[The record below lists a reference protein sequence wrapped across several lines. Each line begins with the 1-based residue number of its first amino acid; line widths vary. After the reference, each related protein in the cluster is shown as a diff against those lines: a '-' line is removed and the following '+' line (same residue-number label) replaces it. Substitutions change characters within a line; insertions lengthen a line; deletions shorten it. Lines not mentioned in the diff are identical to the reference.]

1 MSPGQLNLIAFGY
14 FPLICRQITQV
25 YGFYDQ
31 CFKQYGSPNVW
42 KYFTDLFDYLPL
54 SIVVDNKIFCVHGGY
69 ACILWFSVYP

>member
-1 MSPGQLNLIAFGY
+1 MIS
-14 FPLICRQITQV
+14 QITQV

-69 ACILWFSVYP
+69 DLFIPFLNHVIFLMLSFDEGINFFS